1 MSQARRAV
9 ARRHFLSG
17 LLAVPV
23 VRLIPV
29 PSAPPA
35 ATPLEAAVQNLQ
47 AARLAQFRGAPL
59 GSGTMNTLQAVA
71 RLREVGRSEGLSA
84 PQHRAVVTTAM
95 RLARLD
101 YLSETRTDF
110 AA

>member
-1 MSQARRAV
+1 MIE
-9 ARRHFLSG
+9 RRHFLSG
-17 LLAVPV
+17 LFAAPV
-23 VRLIPV
+23 VWRMPI

-35 ATPLEAAVQNLQ
+35 ATPLEAAVQNLR

-71 RLREVGRSEGLSA
+71 RLREVGHNEGLSVA
-84 PQHRAVVTTAM
+84 QHRTFAKTAM
-95 RLARLD
+95 KLARLD
-101 YLSETRTDF
+101 YLRETRTDF

>member
-1 MSQARRAV
+1 VSQARRAV

-23 VRLIPV
+23 VRLVPV

-35 ATPLEAAVQNLQ
+35 ATPLEAAVQNLR

-59 GSGTMNTLQAVA
+59 GSGTMNILQAVA
-71 RLREVGRSEGLSA
+71 RLRDVGRNEGLSP
-84 PQHRAVVTTAM
+84 PQHRAVVKIAM
-95 RLARLD
+95 KLARLD
-101 YLSETRTDF
+101 YLGEMR

>member
-1 MSQARRAV
+1 MIE
-9 ARRHFLSG
+9 RRHFLSG
-17 LLAVPV
+17 LCAAPV
-23 VRLIPV
+23 VGLVPV

-35 ATPLEAAVQNLQ
+35 ATPLEAAVQDLR

-71 RLREVGRSEGLSA
+71 RLREVGRNEGVSA
-84 PQHRAVVTTAM
+84 PQHRAVVKTAM
-95 RLARLD
+95 KLARLD
-101 YLSETRTDF
+101 YLRETRTDF